1 VDLVMGVVETVFAML
16 FSGEQAEGLKRG
28 V

>member
-1 VDLVMGVVETVFAML
+1 MGVVETVFAML